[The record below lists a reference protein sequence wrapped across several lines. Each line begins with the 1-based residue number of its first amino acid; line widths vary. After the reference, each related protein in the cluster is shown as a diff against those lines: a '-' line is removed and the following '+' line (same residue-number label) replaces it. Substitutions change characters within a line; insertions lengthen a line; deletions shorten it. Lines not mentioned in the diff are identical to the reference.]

1 MNLMLYTQTDAEVW
15 AGIAHRAI
23 LVFSFLAIVF
33 ILLIGTIVTQKLEAH
48 FKAIRKVKLSK
59 IIKRLPNTKA
69 AHEIN
74 ELSKTKTKT
83 NKVNVWWR
91 K

>member
-1 MNLMLYTQTDAEVW
+1 MDLMLYIADDAEVW
-15 AGIAHRAI
+15 AGVVHRAI
-23 LVFSFLAIVF
+23 IGFSFLAIVF
-33 ILLIGTIVTQKLEAH
+33 VLLIGTIGTQKLEAY
-48 FKAIRKVKLSK
+48 FKEIRQIKLSK

-74 ELSKTKTKT
+74 DLSKT
-83 NKVNVWWR
+83 NKVKVWWR

>member
-1 MNLMLYTQTDAEVW
+1 MNLMLYIADDVEVW
-15 AGIAHRAI
+15 AGVAHRAI
-23 LVFSFLAIVF
+23 LGFSFLAIVF
-33 ILLIGTIVTQKLEAH
+33 VLLIGTIGAQKLEAY
-48 FKAIRKVKLSK
+48 FKEIRKVKLSK

-74 ELSKTKTKT
+74 DLSKMKS
-83 NKVNVWWR
+83 NKVKVWWR

>member
-1 MNLMLYTQTDAEVW
+1 MNLMLYSADDAEVW
-15 AGIAHRAI
+15 AGVAHRAI
-23 LVFSFLAIVF
+23 LGFSFLAIVF
-33 ILLIGTIVTQKLEAH
+33 VLLIGTIGAQKLEAY
-48 FKAIRKVKLSK
+48 FKEIRKVKLSK

-74 ELSKTKTKT
+74 DLSKMKS
-83 NKVNVWWR
+83 NKVKVWWR

>member
-1 MNLMLYTQTDAEVW
+1 MQHIVSYVQSDAEVW
-15 AGIAHRAI
+15 AGVAHRAI
-23 LVFSFLAIVF
+23 IGFSFLAIVF
-33 ILLIGTIVTQKLEAH
+33 ILLIGTIGTQKLEAY
-48 FKAIRKVKLSK
+48 FKEIRRIKLSK

-74 ELSKTKTKT
+74 DLSKT
-83 NKVNVWWR
+83 NKVKVWWR

>member
-1 MNLMLYTQTDAEVW
+1 MNLMLYIADDAEVW
-15 AGIAHRAI
+15 ADVARRAI
-23 LVFSFLAIVF
+23 IGFSFLAIVF
-33 ILLIGTIVTQKLEAH
+33 VLLMGTIGTQKLEAY
-48 FKAIRKVKLSK
+48 FKEIRKVKLSK

-74 ELSKTKTKT
+74 DLSKTKS
-83 NKVNVWWR
+83 NKVKVWWR

>member
-1 MNLMLYTQTDAEVW
+1 MNLMFYSADDTEVW
-15 AGIAHRAI
+15 AGVAHRAI
-23 LVFSFLAIVF
+23 LGFSFLAIVF
-33 ILLIGTIVTQKLEAH
+33 VLLIGTIGTQKLEAY
-48 FKAIRKVKLSK
+48 FKEIRKVKLSK

-74 ELSKTKTKT
+74 DLSKMKS
-83 NKVNVWWR
+83 NKVKVWWR

>member
-1 MNLMLYTQTDAEVW
+1 MKLMLYSADDAEVW
-15 AGIAHRAI
+15 AGVAHRAI
-23 LVFSFLAIVF
+23 IGFSFLAIVF
-33 ILLIGTIVTQKLEAH
+33 ILLIGTIGIQKLEAY
-48 FKAIRKVKLSK
+48 FKEIRRLKLSK

-74 ELSKTKTKT
+74 DLSKT
-83 NKVNVWWR
+83 NKVKVWWR

>member
-15 AGIAHRAI
+15 AGVAHRAI
-23 LVFSFLAIVF
+23 IGFSFLAIVF
-33 ILLIGTIVTQKLEAH
+33 ILLIGTIGTQKLEAY
-48 FKAIRKVKLSK
+48 FKEIRRIKLSK

-74 ELSKTKTKT
+74 DLSKT
-83 NKVNVWWR
+83 NKVKVWWR

>member
-1 MNLMLYTQTDAEVW
+1 MQHIVSYVQSDAEVW
-15 AGIAHRAI
+15 AGVAHRAI
-23 LVFSFLAIVF
+23 IGFSFLAIVF
-33 ILLIGTIVTQKLEAH
+33 ILLIGTIGTQKLEAY
-48 FKAIRKVKLSK
+48 FKEIRKVKLSK

-74 ELSKTKTKT
+74 DLSKT
-83 NKVNVWWR
+83 NKVKVWWR

>member
-1 MNLMLYTQTDAEVW
+1 MNLMLYSADDAEVW
-15 AGIAHRAI
+15 AGVAHRAI
-23 LVFSFLAIVF
+23 IGFSFLAIVF
-33 ILLIGTIVTQKLEAH
+33 VLLIGTIGTQKLEAY
-48 FKAIRKVKLSK
+48 FKEIRRIKLSK

-74 ELSKTKTKT
+74 DLSKT
-83 NKVNVWWR
+83 NKVKVWWR

>member
-1 MNLMLYTQTDAEVW
+1 MNLTLYIADDVEVW
-15 AGIAHRAI
+15 AGVAHRAI
-23 LVFSFLAIVF
+23 IGFSFLAIVF
-33 ILLIGTIVTQKLEAH
+33 VLLMGTIGTQKLEAY
-48 FKAIRKVKLSK
+48 FKEITRIKLSK

-74 ELSKTKTKT
+74 DLSKTKS
-83 NKVNVWWR
+83 NKVKVWWR

>member
-1 MNLMLYTQTDAEVW
+1 MNLMLYIADDAEVW
-15 AGIAHRAI
+15 AGVAYRAI
-23 LVFSFLAIVF
+23 IGFSFLAIVF
-33 ILLIGTIVTQKLEAH
+33 VLLIGTIGTQKLEAY
-48 FKAIRKVKLSK
+48 FKEIRKVKLSK

-74 ELSKTKTKT
+74 DLSKTKS
-83 NKVNVWWR
+83 NKVKVWWR

>member
-1 MNLMLYTQTDAEVW
+1 MNLMLYIADDAEVW
-15 AGIAHRAI
+15 ASVAHRAI
-23 LVFSFLAIVF
+23 LGFSFLAIVF
-33 ILLIGTIVTQKLEAH
+33 VLLMGTIGTQKLEAY

-69 AHEIN
+69 AHEID
-74 ELSKTKTKT
+74 ELSKTNNVK
-83 NKVNVWWR
+83 VWWR

>member
-1 MNLMLYTQTDAEVW
+1 MNLMFYIADDAEVW
-15 AGIAHRAI
+15 AGVAHRAI
-23 LVFSFLAIVF
+23 LGFSFLAIVF
-33 ILLIGTIVTQKLEAH
+33 VLLMGTIGTQKLEAH
-48 FKAIRKVKLSK
+48 LKAIRKVKLSK

-74 ELSKTKTKT
+74 ELSKT
-83 NKVNVWWR
+83 NKVKVWWR

>member
-1 MNLMLYTQTDAEVW
+1 MNLMLYSADDAEVW
-15 AGIAHRAI
+15 AGVAHRAI
-23 LVFSFLAIVF
+23 IGFSFLAIVF
-33 ILLIGTIVTQKLEAH
+33 ILLIGTIGTQKLEAY
-48 FKAIRKVKLSK
+48 FKEIRKVKLSK

-74 ELSKTKTKT
+74 DLSKT
-83 NKVNVWWR
+83 NKVKVWWR

>member
-1 MNLMLYTQTDAEVW
+1 MNLMLYIADDAEVW
-15 AGIAHRAI
+15 AGVSHRAI
-23 LVFSFLAIVF
+23 LGFSFLAIVF
-33 ILLIGTIVTQKLEAH
+33 VLLMGTIGTQKLEAY

-69 AHEIN
+69 AHEID
-74 ELSKTKTKT
+74 ELSKTNNVK
-83 NKVNVWWR
+83 VWWR

>member
-1 MNLMLYTQTDAEVW
+1 MNLMLYSADDAEVW
-15 AGIAHRAI
+15 AGVAHRAI
-23 LVFSFLAIVF
+23 LGFSFLAIVF
-33 ILLIGTIVTQKLEAH
+33 VLLIGTIGTQKLEAY
-48 FKAIRKVKLSK
+48 FKEIRKVKLSK

-74 ELSKTKTKT
+74 DLSKMKS
-83 NKVNVWWR
+83 NKVKVWRR

>member
-1 MNLMLYTQTDAEVW
+1 MNLMLYVADDAEVW
-15 AGIAHRAI
+15 SGVVHRAI
-23 LVFSFLAIVF
+23 IGFSFLAIVF
-33 ILLIGTIVTQKLEAH
+33 VLSIGTIGTQKLEAY
-48 FKAIRKVKLSK
+48 FKEIRKVKLSK

-74 ELSKTKTKT
+74 DLSNKS
-83 NKVNVWWR
+83 NKVKVWWR

>member
-1 MNLMLYTQTDAEVW
+1 MQHIVSYVQSDAEVW
-15 AGIAHRAI
+15 AGVAHRAI
-23 LVFSFLAIVF
+23 LGFSFLAIVF
-33 ILLIGTIVTQKLEAH
+33 VLLIGTIGTQKLEAY
-48 FKAIRKVKLSK
+48 FKEIRRIKLSK

-74 ELSKTKTKT
+74 DLSKTK
-83 NKVNVWWR
+83 KVKVWWR

>member
-1 MNLMLYTQTDAEVW
+1 MNLMLYIADDAEVW
-15 AGIAHRAI
+15 AGIVHRAI
-23 LVFSFLAIVF
+23 IGFSFLAIVF
-33 ILLIGTIVTQKLEAH
+33 VLLMSTIGIQKLEAY
-48 FKAIRKVKLSK
+48 FKEIRKVKLSK

-74 ELSKTKTKT
+74 DLSKTKS
-83 NKVNVWWR
+83 NKVKVWWR

>member
-1 MNLMLYTQTDAEVW
+1 MNLMLYIAEDTEVW
-15 AGIAHRAI
+15 AGVAHRAVI
-23 LVFSFLAIVF
+23 GFAFLSIVF
-33 ILLIGTIVTQKLEAH
+33 ILLIGTIGTQKLEAY
-48 FKAIRKVKLSK
+48 FKEIRRIKLSK

-74 ELSKTKTKT
+74 DLSKKTKV
-83 NKVNVWWR
+83 KVWWR

>member
-1 MNLMLYTQTDAEVW
+1 MNLMLYSADDAEVW
-15 AGIAHRAI
+15 AGVAHRAVI
-23 LVFSFLAIVF
+23 GFSFLAIVF
-33 ILLIGTIVTQKLEAH
+33 VLLISTIGTQKLEAY
-48 FKAIRKVKLSK
+48 FKEIRKVKLSK

-74 ELSKTKTKT
+74 DLSKMKS
-83 NKVNVWWR
+83 NKVKVWWR

>member
-1 MNLMLYTQTDAEVW
+1 MQHIVSYVQSDAEVW
-15 AGIAHRAI
+15 AGIVHRAI
-23 LVFSFLAIVF
+23 IGFSFLAIVF
-33 ILLIGTIVTQKLEAH
+33 ILLIGTIGTQKLEAY
-48 FKAIRKVKLSK
+48 FKEIRKVKLSK

-74 ELSKTKTKT
+74 DLSKMKS
-83 NKVNVWWR
+83 NKVKVWWR

>member
-1 MNLMLYTQTDAEVW
+1 MNYFLYVQSDAEVW
-15 AGIAHRAI
+15 AGVARRAI
-23 LVFSFLAIVF
+23 IGFGFLAIVF
-33 ILLIGTIVTQKLEAH
+33 ILLIGTIGTQKLEAY
-48 FKAIRKVKLSK
+48 FKEIRRIKLSK

-74 ELSKTKTKT
+74 DLSKTKS
-83 NKVNVWWR
+83 NKVKVWWR

>member
-1 MNLMLYTQTDAEVW
+1 MNLMLYSADDAEVW
-15 AGIAHRAI
+15 AGVAHRAI
-23 LVFSFLAIVF
+23 LGFSFLAIVF
-33 ILLIGTIVTQKLEAH
+33 VLLIGTICTQKLEAY
-48 FKAIRKVKLSK
+48 FKKIRRIKLSK

-74 ELSKTKTKT
+74 DLSKT
-83 NKVNVWWR
+83 NKVKVWWR

>member
-15 AGIAHRAI
+15 AGVAHRAI
-23 LVFSFLAIVF
+23 IGFSFLAIVF
-33 ILLIGTIVTQKLEAH
+33 ILLIGTIGTQKLEAY
-48 FKAIRKVKLSK
+48 FKEIRKVKLSK

-74 ELSKTKTKT
+74 DLSKTKSS
-83 NKVNVWWR
+83 KVKVWWR

>member
-1 MNLMLYTQTDAEVW
+1 MNLMLYSADDAEVW

-23 LVFSFLAIVF
+23 IVFSFLAIVF
-33 ILLIGTIVTQKLEAH
+33 VLLMGTIGAQKLEAY
-48 FKAIRKVKLSK
+48 FKEIRKVKLSK

-74 ELSKTKTKT
+74 DLSKT
-83 NKVNVWWR
+83 NKVKVWWR

>member
-1 MNLMLYTQTDAEVW
+1 MNLMRYIADDAEVW
-15 AGIAHRAI
+15 AGIVHRAI
-23 LVFSFLAIVF
+23 IGFSFLAIVF
-33 ILLIGTIVTQKLEAH
+33 ILLIGTIGTQKLEAY
-48 FKAIRKVKLSK
+48 FKEIKRIKLSK

-74 ELSKTKTKT
+74 DLSKT
-83 NKVNVWWR
+83 NKAKVWWR

>member
-1 MNLMLYTQTDAEVW
+1 MNLMLYIADDVEVW
-15 AGIAHRAI
+15 AGVAHRAI
-23 LVFSFLAIVF
+23 IGFSFLAIVF
-33 ILLIGTIVTQKLEAH
+33 VLLMGTIGTQKLEAY
-48 FKAIRKVKLSK
+48 FKEIRKVKLSK

-74 ELSKTKTKT
+74 DLSKMKS
-83 NKVNVWWR
+83 NKVKVWWR

>member
-1 MNLMLYTQTDAEVW
+1 MNLMLYIADDAEVW
-15 AGIAHRAI
+15 AGIVHRAI
-23 LVFSFLAIVF
+23 IGFSFLAIVF
-33 ILLIGTIVTQKLEAH
+33 ILLIGTIGTQKLEAY
-48 FKAIRKVKLSK
+48 FKEIRRIKLSK

-74 ELSKTKTKT
+74 DLSKT
-83 NKVNVWWR
+83 NKVKVWWR

>member
-1 MNLMLYTQTDAEVW
+1 MNLMLYVADDAEVW
-15 AGIAHRAI
+15 ASLTRRAI
-23 LVFSFLAIVF
+23 IGFSFLAIVF
-33 ILLIGTIVTQKLEAH
+33 VLLIGTIGTQKLEAY
-48 FKAIRKVKLSK
+48 FKEIKRIKLSK

-74 ELSKTKTKT
+74 DLSKT
-83 NKVNVWWR
+83 NKVKVWWR

>member
-15 AGIAHRAI
+15 AGVAHRAI
-23 LVFSFLAIVF
+23 IGFSFLAIVF
-33 ILLIGTIVTQKLEAH
+33 VLLMGTIGTQKLEAY
-48 FKAIRKVKLSK
+48 FKEIRKVKLSK

-74 ELSKTKTKT
+74 DLSKTKS
-83 NKVNVWWR
+83 NKVKVWWR

>member
-1 MNLMLYTQTDAEVW
+1 MNLMLYIADDAEVW
-15 AGIAHRAI
+15 AGVAHRAI
-23 LVFSFLAIVF
+23 LGFSFLAIVF
-33 ILLIGTIVTQKLEAH
+33 ILLIGTIGAQKLEAY
-48 FKAIRKVKLSK
+48 FKEIRKVKLSK

-74 ELSKTKTKT
+74 DLSKTKS
-83 NKVNVWWR
+83 NKVKVWWR

>member
-1 MNLMLYTQTDAEVW
+1 MNLMLYSADDAEVW
-15 AGIAHRAI
+15 ADVAHRAI
-23 LVFSFLAIVF
+23 LGFSFLATVF
-33 ILLIGTIVTQKLEAH
+33 VLLMGTIGTQKLEAY
-48 FKAIRKVKLSK
+48 FKEIRKVKLSK

-74 ELSKTKTKT
+74 DLSKMKS
-83 NKVNVWWR
+83 NKVKVWWR

>member
-1 MNLMLYTQTDAEVW
+1 MNLMLYSADDAEVW
-15 AGIAHRAI
+15 AGVVHRAI
-23 LVFSFLAIVF
+23 IGFSFLAIVF
-33 ILLIGTIVTQKLEAH
+33 ILLIGTIGAQKLEAY
-48 FKAIRKVKLSK
+48 FKEIRRLKLSK

-74 ELSKTKTKT
+74 DLSKT
-83 NKVNVWWR
+83 NKVQVWWR